1 MCHIYINNSYINAS
15 NKYLVRLLHEP
26 YIQPYIHVYKEKQFH
41 ALKNYNFGHINM
53 CMKKNSFM
61 IQKITIMESI

>member
-1 MCHIYINNSYINAS
+1 MLHIYINNSYINAS

-41 ALKNYNFGHINM
+41 ALKNYNFGID
-53 CMKKNSFM
+53 
-61 IQKITIMESI
+61 IQPYIHVCEEK